1 MWRWMK
7 LITLALTGA
16 ILLALVTGA
25 IYQQLATA
33 RDLAGSPPPGELVDI
48 GEHRLHIWCV
58 GSGSPTVVLDSG
70 LGGTVADWAY
80 VQPSVAEFVRVCS
93 YDRACVGYSDPSS
106 EPRTSGQIANELYEL
121 LVEGDIALPVV
132 LVGASYGG
140 FNVRLL
146 AAEHPAVA
154 AGLVLVDASHEE
166 TPERLAAAGAPRN
179 TPAYARLVPLI
190 IPFGILR
197 LLGVP
202 SGLPASVLP
211 DEVRPYVHAVRF
223 RTSAYRAAADE
234 LLNMDERMRQ
244 VRESRQQT
252 TIPLVVVS
260 AGLVAGDSKLAE
272 VRRQMQRDHVKLS
285 SRSCHLIAQESGHV
299 VWLDQPQIIV
309 DAIKAVLEAVE
320 GPTGDLT
327 C

>member
-7 LITLALTGA
+7 LITLARTVA

-33 RDLAGSPPPGELVDI
+33 RDLAGSPPPGEFVDI

-70 LGGTVADWAY
+70 LGGTAADWAY

-93 YDRACVGYSDPSS
+93 YDRAGVGYSDPSS

-140 FNVRLL
+140 FNVRLV

-166 TPERLAAAGAPRN
+166 TPERLAAVGAPRN

-211 DEVRPYVHAVRF
+211 DEVRPYVNAVRF
-223 RTSAYRAAADE
+223 RTSAYQAAADE
-234 LLNMDERMRQ
+234 LLNMDESMRQ

-260 AGLVAGDSKLAE
+260 AGLVACDSQLAE

-299 VWLDQPQIIV
+299 VWLDQPPIIV

-320 GPTGDLT
+320 DPTGDLT